1 MQARQQMYLWDKRT
15 IAMGT
20 SNISRKDFL
29 KNSVFTTLGL
39 GIAPSLLAEGNRPAT
54 DASQP
59 LLKGQANSVK
69 LKNVRLETGFEYDG
83 ADVIA
88 TKTDLF
94 TVEISNG
101 KFSSIQPNNPKAKAI
116 DAKGLLMLPSFK
128 DMHIHLDKTNY
139 GGPWKA
145 VGKRQGGVKGMIALE
160 QQILPEMLKTS
171 TAHAEKL
178 IELLQSC
185 GSAFARSHVNIEP
198 TSKLDSLKHL
208 QVALENKKAT
218 FGAELVAFP
227 QHGLFYTNSMPYM
240 EEAAKMNIDFIGGVD
255 PYSVDG
261 DIAKPMD
268 AIVKLALDH
277 NKGIDIHLHETGD
290 SGLKTVEYL
299 IDRVN
304 ENPVLKG
311 KTYLSHCFVL
321 ARLDKAKQ
329 EAVAERLAQAQIGIM
344 STIPF
349 GGLIMPIPTLY
360 KYGVKVATGNDSIID
375 HWNTWG
381 SGSVLQKA
389 NIMAQLYGWGS
400 EFNLSRSL
408 KLATRDVLPL
418 DDKGNQQ
425 WPKAG
430 DEGSVVLIDA
440 SCSAEAVSRVSPVRS
455 LIYQGNIVF

>member
-1 MQARQQMYLWDKRT
+1 MDKRT
-15 IAMGT
+15 TAMGA

-29 KNSVFTTLGL
+29 RNSVFTTLGL
-39 GIAPSLLAEGNRPAT
+39 GIAPSLMAEAT
-54 DASQP
+54 NVVSYKADG
-59 LLKGQANSVK
+59 LRKSVK

-83 ADVIA
+83 NEVIA
-88 TKTDLF
+88 TKTGLF
-94 TVEISNG
+94 TVEITDG
-101 KFSSIQPNNPKAKAI
+101 KFSSIQPNNPKANAI
-116 DAKGLLMLPSFK
+116 DAKGLLMLPAFK

-145 VGKRQGGVKGMIALE
+145 VQKRQGGVKGMIALE

-208 QVALENKKAT
+208 QVALENKKST

-227 QHGLFYTNSMPYM
+227 QHGLFYTHSMPYM
-240 EEAAKMNIDFIGGVD
+240 EEAAKMDIDFIGGVD
-255 PYSVDG
+255 PFSVDG
-261 DIAKPMD
+261 EIAKPMD

-277 NKGIDIHLHETGD
+277 NKGIDIHLHESGD

-321 ARLDKAKQ
+321 ARLEKVKQ
-329 EAVAERLAQAQIGIM
+329 EEIADKLAQAQIGIM

-389 NIMAQLYGWGS
+389 NLMAQLYGYGT
-400 EFNLSRSL
+400 EFHLSRSL
-408 KLATRDVLPL
+408 KLATRDILPL

-455 LIYQGNIVF
+455 LIYQGTAVF